1 MLDKR
6 SHLPLHQQL
15 KATIEDRILSGEWL
29 PGTQVPSER
38 ELCEQ
43 YQISRITV
51 RQALTALVMEGRL
64 VRTQGRGTFVAS
76 PRIEQQLTQLTGFTQ
91 DMHARGKR
99 PSAQVLEAGSIA
111 ALPTIARA
119 LKIKTG
125 ESVIMLK
132 RLRLADGEPVAIETA
147 YLLKSRCQG
156 ILEENLA
163 ARSLYDILTRKY
175 NLRPVRAMQQM
186 EATACPISEAKLL
199 GMRRGAPVLHIH
211 RTTYDREGQPFELV
225 ESFYRGDRYTFYA
238 ELQGDSLTG
247 NAKPINQVNA

>member
-15 KATIEDRILSGEWL
+15 KAAIEERILGGEWL

-43 YQISRITV
+43 YEISRITV

-64 VRTQGRGTFVAS
+64 IRAQGRGTFVAS

-91 DMHARGKR
+91 DMQARGKR
-99 PSAQVLEAGSIA
+99 PSARVLEADSIS
-111 ALPTIARA
+111 ALPTVARA
-119 LKIKTG
+119 LNIKAG

-147 YLLKSRCQG
+147 YLPENRCRGLLK
-156 ILEENLA
+156 EKLA
-163 ARSLYDILTRKY
+163 TRSLYDILAKKY
-175 NLRPVRAMQQM
+175 RLKPVRAMQQM
-186 EATACPISEAKLL
+186 EAIACPVAEARLL
-199 GMRRGAPVLHIH
+199 GTRRGAPVLHIH
-211 RTTYDREGQPFELV
+211 RTTYDRAGRPFELV

-238 ELQGDSLTG
+238 ELHGDGLPRNT
-247 NAKPINQVNA
+247 NQPGGKT

>member
-15 KATIEDRILSGEWL
+15 KAAIEDRVLSGEWL

-43 YQISRITV
+43 YEISRITV
-51 RQALTALVMEGRL
+51 RQALSALVMEGRL

-91 DMHARGKR
+91 DMQARGKR
-99 PSAQVLEAGSIA
+99 PSAQILEAGNIS
-111 ALPTIARA
+111 ALPNVARA
-119 LKIKTG
+119 LKIKVG

-132 RLRLADGEPVAIETA
+132 RLRLADGEPVAIEIA
-147 YLLKSRCQG
+147 YLLESRCHG
-156 ILEENLA
+156 ILKEKLA
-163 ARSLYDILTRKY
+163 TRSLYDILTRKY
-175 NLRPVRAMQQM
+175 NLKPVRAVQQM
-186 EATACPISEAKLL
+186 EAIACPASEAKLL

-211 RTTYDREGQPFELV
+211 RTTYARDGQAFELV

-238 ELQGDSLTG
+238 ELQGDGIGSNGSSTR
-247 NAKPINQVNA
+247 

>member
-15 KATIEDRILSGEWL
+15 KAAIEDRILSGEWL

-51 RQALTALVMEGRL
+51 RQALTALVMEGSL

-76 PRIEQQLTQLTGFTQ
+76 PRIEQQLTQLTSFTQ
-91 DMHARGKR
+91 DMRARGKR
-99 PSAQVLEAGSIA
+99 PSAQVLEAGSIP
-111 ALPTIARA
+111 ALPPVSRA
-119 LKIKTG
+119 LRIKVG

-147 YLLKSRCQG
+147 YLLESRCPG
-156 ILEENLA
+156 LLKENLA
-163 ARSLYDILTRKY
+163 ARSLYDILTKKY
-175 NLRPVRAMQQM
+175 DLKPVRARQQI
-186 EATACPISEAKLL
+186 EAIACPTAEAKML
-199 GMRRGAPVLHIH
+199 GTRRGAPVLHIR
-211 RTTYDREGQPFELV
+211 RTTCDHDGRPFELV

-238 ELQGDSLTG
+238 ELHGDGPSGEPNFTR
-247 NAKPINQVNA
+247 

>member
-6 SHLPLHQQL
+6 SHLPLYQQL
-15 KATIEDRILSGEWL
+15 KAAIEDRILSGEWL

-51 RQALTALVMEGRL
+51 RQALAALVMEGRL

-91 DMHARGKR
+91 DMQARGKR
-99 PSAQVLEAGSIA
+99 PSAQVLEAGRIS
-111 ALPTIARA
+111 ALSNLARA
-119 LKIKTG
+119 LKIKVG
-125 ESVIMLK
+125 ENVIMLK

-147 YLLKSRCQG
+147 YLLESRCQG
-156 ILEENLA
+156 ILKEKLTT
-163 ARSLYDILTRKY
+163 RSLYDILTKKY
-175 NLRPVRAMQQM
+175 NLKPVRASQQM
-186 EATACPISEAKLL
+186 EAIACPASEAKLL
-199 GMRRGAPVLHIH
+199 GTRRGAPVLHIH
-211 RTTYDREGQPFELV
+211 RTTYDREGRPFELV

-238 ELQGDSLTG
+238 ELHGDGLAGDGSL
-247 NAKPINQVNA
+247 PR